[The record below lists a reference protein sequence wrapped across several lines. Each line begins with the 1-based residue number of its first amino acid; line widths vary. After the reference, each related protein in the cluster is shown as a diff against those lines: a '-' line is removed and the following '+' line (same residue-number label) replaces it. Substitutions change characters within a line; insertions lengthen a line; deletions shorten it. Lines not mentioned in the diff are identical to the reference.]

1 MMKVEIIVD
10 GESLGL
16 NDFVQ
21 RVAFGVSSGLVN
33 SLHEVPEWSTVEIK
47 LTK

>member
-1 MMKVEIIVD
+1 MKVEIIVD
-10 GESLGL
+10 GESLNL

-21 RVAFGVSSGLVN
+21 RVTFGINSGVLN
-33 SLHEVPEWSTVEIK
+33 SLREVPEWSAVEIK